1 MAFFISTIDF
11 SDGTSDY
18 KNARR
23 MVNGRD
29 HAQDIADI
37 AIKFE
42 KVLSAANPADGATA
56 VPPIRISPL
65 P

>member
-1 MAFFISTIDF
+1 
-11 SDGTSDY
+11 
-18 KNARR
+18 

-42 KVLSAANPADGATA
+42 KVLAAARPAPAATLT
-56 VPPIRISPL
+56 VPRL